1 MRIEKLHPA
10 DVPPA
15 DANLAYQV
23 GAVPDVSG

>member
-1 MRIEKLHPA
+1 VGKRSTLPML
-10 DVPPA
+10 PPA

>member
-1 MRIEKLHPA
+1 MRRKNSTLPMF
-10 DVPPA
+10 PPA